1 MMGEQNSEPQLFN
14 YAVNLEKRVRASH
27 PLRRVKELIN
37 FGFVREE
44 VAHCYGRNGNESVP
58 PEVIL
63 KMMFLLFFDDIKSE
77 RELMEVIGERLD
89 YLWFLDYGLEQK
101 VPDHSV
107 LSKARARW
115 GKEVFENLFVYTVAQ
130 CVEAG
135 LVDGSKLH
143 VDASLVD
150 ANAAKESVI
159 KGAPELIS
167 ALKRAYRA
175 TESKLEQSSTPQSYQ
190 AINDRMMSQSD
201 PDAALV
207 RKGGG
212 DSRPRYQNHRVIDDQ
227 TGVITATETTP
238 GSIAENKKL
247 MDLVDQ
253 HEKNTHCQ
261 VQTVVADHKY
271 GTNENYVACQQRGIV
286 THMGDALGKA
296 QQARERTIFGDEV
309 FVYDP
314 VNDLYRCPAGQ
325 VLKPRRMHPL
335 RRTIEYKAPARVCG
349 ACALR
354 GQCTRSNHGRT
365 VQRHENQEALNVAR
379 AQAHSF
385 AARRNRKRRQHL
397 MEASFA
403 DAANNHHFK
412 RARWRRLW
420 RQQIQD
426 YLIAAIQNMRIL
438 LAHQNPKRYA
448 AAAVTLA
455 ECRTRLQLHSCFALL
470 IPLRPTAHFTQLRLR
485 NQLSEPKFNL
495 WATRP
500 LDATPFPPVPRTRF
514 ISRGAFSWPFTV
526 ERNDSNRLKC
536 VRVHLVVRA
545 SCNASTTQTLRR

>member
-1 MMGEQNSEPQLFN
+1 MMGEQKSEPQLFN
-14 YAVNLEKRVRASH
+14 YAVNLEKRVRANH
-27 PLRRVKELIN
+27 PLRQVKAAID

-44 VAHCYGRNGNESVP
+44 VAHCYGKNGNESVA

-77 RELMEVIGERLD
+77 RELMEVITERLD
-89 YLWFLDYGLEQK
+89 YLWFLDYGLEEK

-115 GKEVFENLFVYTVAQ
+115 GQEVFESLFVRTVAQ

-159 KGAPELIS
+159 KGAPQLIA

-175 TESKLEQSSTPQSYQ
+175 TESKLEQSSTPESYQ
-190 AINDRMMSQSD
+190 AVNDRMMSQSD

-207 RKGGG
+207 RKGSG
-212 DSRPRYQNHRVIDDQ
+212 DSRPRYQNHRVIDDAK
-227 TGVITATETTP
+227 GVITAVETTP

-247 MDLVDQ
+247 LDLIDQ
-253 HEKNTHCQ
+253 HENNTRCQ

-271 GTNENYVACQQRGIV
+271 GTTENYVACQDRGIT

-296 QQARERTIFGDEV
+296 QQARERTIFGDEA
-309 FVYDP
+309 FTYDP
-314 VNDLYRCPAGQ
+314 VTDIYRCPASQ
-325 VLKPRRMHPL
+325 SLKPRRMHPL
-335 RRTIEYKAPARVCG
+335 RRTIEYKAPARVCA

-354 GQCTRSNHGRT
+354 LQCTRSHHGRT
-365 VQRHENQEALNVAR
+365 VQRHEKQKALNIAR
-379 AQAHSF
+379 AQAHSV

-397 MEASFA
+397 IERSFA

-426 YLIAAIQNMRIL
+426 YLIASIQNVRIL
-438 LAHQNPKRYA
+438 LAHQNLKPSAVA
-448 AAAVTLA
+448 AITLPQQPA
-455 ECRTRLQLHSCFALL
+455 RSGILQPSF
-470 IPLRPTAHFTQLRLR
+470 
-485 NQLSEPKFNL
+485 
-495 WATRP
+495 
-500 LDATPFPPVPRTRF
+500 VY
-514 ISRGAFSWPFTV
+514 
-526 ERNDSNRLKC
+526 
-536 VRVHLVVRA
+536 
-545 SCNASTTQTLRR
+545 